1 MFKAFT
7 SKNREA
13 ASLSPF
19 KSRQK
24 SIRGFNKYDIFRLKE
39 FYGENFFWGIEKMNS
54 SNYYEI
60 EKNYKNL
67 MKQKPQKKPAFRKIV
82 KENRIEQ
89 IEPKNIYDQDFS
101 SGSVNE
107 NKKVDK
113 KIDKKVSDQNI
124 NNADL
129 NEEKKH
135 LDNVYDNR
143 SLGKFFYRRTV
154 GLVDRFL
161 NKKSDPVVKK
171 EDEAE
176 SESFDEFIQKN
187 NRKKKD
193 KKKED
198 KTNESKKDQP
208 DGKKKK
214 GKKVKSKKKAQ
225 KK

>member
-82 KENRIEQ
+82 KENRIGQ

-101 SGSVNE
+101 SENNNE

-113 KIDKKVSDQNI
+113 KIDKKVDNK
-124 NNADL
+124 NTDL
-129 NEEKKH
+129 NDEKQH
-135 LDNVYDNR
+135 LDNVYNNQG
-143 SLGKFFYRRTV
+143 LGKFFYRRTV
-154 GLVDRFL
+154 A
-161 NKKSDPVVKK
+161 KT
-171 EDEAE
+171 A
-176 SESFDEFIQKN
+176 SF
-187 NRKKKD
+187 
-193 KKKED
+193 
-198 KTNESKKDQP
+198 
-208 DGKKKK
+208 
-214 GKKVKSKKKAQ
+214 A
-225 KK
+225 